1 MYTTVDEMIYDMK
14 KWGVYFQVIDG
25 NKETYYG
32 YDEGVFYRDME
43 DWSLDDYDLGRDTP
57 LTEKE
62 VRDQL
67 DNVLRNAKR
76 VYAKTVFIINE
87 RA

>member
-14 KWGVYFQVIDG
+14 KWGVYFHVIDA

-32 YDEGVFYRDME
+32 YDKGVFYRDME

-87 RA
+87 RV